1 MADGLSF
8 ERDGADWPHASAS
21 RFVDAGGLRW
31 HVQMMGEGP
40 VALLVHG
47 TGASTHS
54 WRGLA
59 PLIAGDF
66 RVVMIDLP
74 GHGFSTMPANGSLSM
89 SLPGMAHAL
98 ARLLAELRLSPDL
111 VVGHSA
117 GAAILCRMAID
128 ALIAPKAIISLN
140 GALLPFRGAV
150 SQFFSPL
157 AKMLA
162 LNPLVPRLFAW
173 SASGGGPVERLIRD
187 TGSDIGREGIELYG
201 RLFRNPGH
209 VSAALAMM
217 ANWDLKP
224 LEADF
229 ARLEPALVLVI
240 GSNDRSISPDDAF
253 RVKALARHG
262 EVEMLRGLGHLAHEE
277 RPDLIAALIRRT
289 AAKHLTPTGP

>member
-21 RFVDAGGLRW
+21 RFVDAAGLRW
-31 HVQMMGEGP
+31 HVQIMGEGP
-40 VALLVHG
+40 EVLLVHG

-59 PLIAGDF
+59 PLIASDF

-74 GHGFSTMPANGSLSM
+74 GHGFSTMPANGSESM
-89 SLPGMAHAL
+89 SLPGMARAL
-98 ARLLAELRLSPDL
+98 AGLLAELSMSPHL

-117 GAAILCRMAID
+117 GAAVLCRMALD
-128 ALIAPKAIISLN
+128 ALIAPKVIVSLN

-162 LNPLVPRLFAW
+162 LNPLVPRFFAW

-187 TGSDIGREGIELYG
+187 TGSDIGPEGIELYG
-201 RLFRNPGH
+201 RLFRNRGH

-224 LEADF
+224 LEADL

-253 RVKALARHG
+253 RVKALARDA

-289 AAKHLTPTGP
+289 ATKHLTPTAT